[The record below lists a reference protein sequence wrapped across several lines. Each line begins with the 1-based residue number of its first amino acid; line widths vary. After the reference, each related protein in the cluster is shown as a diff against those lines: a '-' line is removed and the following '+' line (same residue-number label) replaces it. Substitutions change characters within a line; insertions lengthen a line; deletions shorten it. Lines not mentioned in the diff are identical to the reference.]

1 MDPLELK
8 RAITARSVYAKAG
21 AAERPVTASMFPALG
36 VASKETSKVPFGL
49 SIAVFCQLA
58 ELVTHGELE
67 TVTPTVLLAVLLL
80 ASTALTRIVCG
91 PPSTC
96 VVSQL

>member
-1 MDPLELK
+1 MIASIDPLELK

-58 ELVTHGELE
+58 ELVTHGEFE
-67 TVTPTVLLAVLLL
+67 TVTPAFVLA
-80 ASTALTRIVCG
+80 R
-91 PPSTC
+91 
-96 VVSQL
+96 VVARVERLDEDRMRTT

>member
-1 MDPLELK
+1 
-8 RAITARSVYAKAG
+8 
-21 AAERPVTASMFPALG
+21 MFAALG

-58 ELVTHGELE
+58 ELVTHGEFE
-67 TVTPTVLLAVLLL
+67 TVTPAFVLALLL
-80 ASTALTRIVCG
+80 LGSSALTRIVCG
-91 PPSTC
+91 PPRTC